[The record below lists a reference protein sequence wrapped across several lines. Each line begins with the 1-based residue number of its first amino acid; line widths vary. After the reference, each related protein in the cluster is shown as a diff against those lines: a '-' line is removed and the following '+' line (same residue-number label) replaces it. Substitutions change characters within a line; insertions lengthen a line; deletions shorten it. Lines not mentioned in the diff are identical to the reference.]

1 MKTLKTII
9 TLLVLTVTMF
19 GCQTNDEL
27 VEFESLNK
35 NNLNI
40 QNSDKQLI
48 NVTGFT
54 NVIIEYKK
62 NLSEQEKEQ
71 IRNSFSN
78 DFNFIT
84 IDQCFGNKEVW
95 VLEYIVYHDYF
106 EILSNLY
113 DLNDIVTN
121 LGVDGDEEI
130 PDPSIAI
137 PLPNF
142 KIKYD
147 GNCSYIFN

>member
-1 MKTLKTII
+1 MKNLKKII
-9 TLLVLTVTMF
+9 TLLVLTMTVF
-19 GCQTNDEL
+19 SCQTNDEL

-71 IRNSFSN
+71 ITEKETLAETNPIIIEESSE
-78 DFNFIT
+78 IT
-84 IDQCFGNKEVW
+84 EEE
-95 VLEYIVYHDYF
+95 LDY
-106 EILSNLY
+106 
-113 DLNDIVTN
+113 
-121 LGVDGDEEI
+121 
-130 PDPSIAI
+130 
-137 PLPNF
+137 
-142 KIKYD
+142 K
-147 GNCSYIFN
+147 